1 MSRKPEA
8 CAIGVDLGG
17 TFIKAGAVSAAGEIL
32 YQESRPTEVDKG
44 CDAIIANI
52 AGAAEAAREGA
63 GLSWDRIKAVGLG
76 APGVFDYD
84 RGGLVHI
91 VPNLPPLVE
100 QPLITLVERKLN
112 RPGIFVLLEND
123 ANAAAFG
130 EMWAGAGREVRTLAL
145 FTLGT
150 GVGGGIVLDGEVWHG
165 ATGFAGEL
173 GHQTILPDGPVCG
186 CGNRGCLEVLASATG
201 IVRRF
206 REAVEAGRGEQK
218 SSLAGQVRAGD
229 ELTARDI
236 DAAAKAGDATAR
248 EVMEETGRYLGIAA
262 ANMINILNPEMIVF
276 GGGVTAAGDIL
287 LDPIREEA
295 KKRAIDVACE
305 SCPIV
310 FATLG
315 NDAGLIGAAGCA
327 LKASEIS
334 ASLPTSITASPRW
347 PTA

>member
-1 MSRKPEA
+1 MSAEPEA
-8 CAIGVDLGG
+8 CAIGIDLGG
-17 TFIKAGAVSAAGEIL
+17 TFIKAGAVSAAGDIL
-32 YQESRPTEVDKG
+32 HQESRPTEVDKG

-52 AGAAEAAREGA
+52 VGAAEAAREGA

-91 VPNLPPLVE
+91 VPNLPPLLG

-112 RPGIFVLLEND
+112 RPRVFILLEND

-130 EMWAGAGREVRTLAL
+130 EMWAGAGREVRTLVL

-150 GVGGGIVLDGEVWHG
+150 GIGGGIVLDGRVWHG

-173 GHQTILPDGPVCG
+173 GHQTILPNGPVCG
-186 CGNRGCLEVLASATG
+186 CGNRGCIEVLASATG

-206 REAVEAGRGEQK
+206 REAVAAGQE
-218 SSLAGQVRAGD
+218 SSLAGRIRAGD
-229 ELTARDI
+229 EPTARDI

-248 EVMEETGRYLGIAA
+248 EVMEATGRYLGIAA
-262 ANMINILNPEMIVF
+262 ANMINVLNPEMIVF

-287 LDPIREEA
+287 LNPIREEA
-295 KKRAIDVACE
+295 EKRALGVAYEAC
-305 SCPIV
+305 SIV

-327 LKASEIS
+327 LKASGIS
-334 ASLPTSITASPRW
+334 AS
-347 PTA
+347 

>member
-1 MSRKPEA
+1 VSAKPEA
-8 CAIGVDLGG
+8 CAIGIDLGG

-91 VPNLPPLVE
+91 VPNLPPLVG

-112 RPGIFVLLEND
+112 RPGVFVLLEND

-130 EMWAGAGREVRTLAL
+130 EMWAGAGRAVRTLVL

-150 GVGGGIVLDGEVWHG
+150 GIGGGIVLDGRVWHG

-173 GHQTILPDGPVCG
+173 GHQTILPDGPACG

-206 REAVEAGRGEQK
+206 REAVEAGRSGRPGKE
-218 SSLAGQVRAGD
+218 SSLAGRVRAGD
-229 ELTARDI
+229 EPTARDI

-248 EVMEETGRYLGIAA
+248 EVMEATGRYLGIAA
-262 ANMINILNPEMIVF
+262 ANMINVLNPEMIVF

-295 KKRAIDVACE
+295 KKRAIDVAYDAC
-305 SCPIV
+305 SIV

-327 LKASEIS
+327 LKASGIS
-334 ASLPTSITASPRW
+334 AL
-347 PTA
+347 